1 MNCALVKLGARK
13 TDKHRIPKKKIDKEN
28 SEGNSTTAGE
38 YISLVLHIIW
48 KCLQTV
54 LASNLASEKREP
66 YII

>member
-1 MNCALVKLGARK
+1 MNCALVKLSARK
-13 TDKHRIPKKKIDKEN
+13 TDKHRIPKKIDKEN

-38 YISLVLHIIW
+38 YILLVLHIIW